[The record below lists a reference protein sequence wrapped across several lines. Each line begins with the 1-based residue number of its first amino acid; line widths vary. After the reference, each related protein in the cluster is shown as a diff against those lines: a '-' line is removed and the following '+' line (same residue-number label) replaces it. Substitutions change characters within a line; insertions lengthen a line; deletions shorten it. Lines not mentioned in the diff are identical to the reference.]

1 MRSTKSNT
9 QKQDSKE
16 LKQAATTTAT
26 ATATTAAKAA
36 AEQEISQVRERIAN
50 ALLEIDY
57 IVLQENPRI
66 EAVYATQIG
75 CLENNLL
82 KWQIAARRSRRR
94 YTLAQ
99 ARANFG
105 SAFQADEFEAQ
116 LDEEL
121 AEWESLLAA
130 SCEAFLKAAERI
142 ANSKPLSP
150 ADACELKRL
159 HRDLIKRLHPDLH
172 PGQPEEATRFF
183 YVAQVAYEHGDLDT
197 LRSVVIATEGMG
209 EEEAASYHTEDE
221 AQVALECVLAEERVV
236 QQQLESLKSTNPYA
250 LKEKLE
256 DGAWVV
262 NKTTQLKQQIEEQK
276 QAAKAYDE
284 RCAALAKNI

>member
-1 MRSTKSNT
+1 MGNAQDNT
-9 QKQDSKE
+9 QKLDGKE
-16 LKQAATTTAT
+16 PKQAAAATATTTAA
-26 ATATTAAKAA
+26 ATPQAT
-36 AEQEISQVRERIAN
+36 AEQEISMVRERIAN
-50 ALLEIDY
+50 TLLEIDC
-57 IVLQENPRI
+57 IALQENPRI

-99 ARANFG
+99 ARANSG
-105 SAFQADEFEAQ
+105 AAFQTDDFEAQ

-130 SCEAFLKAAERI
+130 SCEAFLRAAERI
-142 ANSKPLSP
+142 AGSTPLSP
-150 ADACELKRL
+150 ADARELKRL

-183 YVAQVAYEHGDLDT
+183 YVAQAAYEHGDLDT

-209 EEEAASYHTEDE
+209 EEEAASYNTEDE

-236 QQQLESLKSTNPYA
+236 LQQLEHLKSTNPYA

-276 QAAKAYDE
+276 QAAKVYDE
-284 RCAALAKNI
+284 RFAALVKND